1 MPTVSARGGADL
13 GQESS
18 RAGRRLGC
26 LQPLRSP
33 LASWADPPWPV
44 PSGVLLSLLP
54 PSSSHRPTA
63 LPHPQTFRPQVSG
76 DRNRTFNCP
85 QQQAFVNTSRGM
97 TLSERASAWDTP
109 FPHTRTRL
117 SDLERI
123 LTPSIAAESGQRP
136 QATLRAGRKERIFI

>member
-1 MPTVSARGGADL
+1 MGRPSLARTLWG
-13 GQESS
+13 
-18 RAGRRLGC
+18 
-26 LQPLRSP
+26 P
-33 LASWADPPWPV
+33 PV
-44 PSGVLLSLLP
+44 PLP

-63 LPHPQTFRPQVSG
+63 LPHPQTFRPQVYG

-117 SDLERI
+117 YPAKSNLCLSSRCYLAHQVI
-123 LTPSIAAESGQRP
+123 NLQLLFHKWGQFKCVSALSYSIYSAC
-136 QATLRAGRKERIFI
+136 LFINIVHYAHSYSQSAL